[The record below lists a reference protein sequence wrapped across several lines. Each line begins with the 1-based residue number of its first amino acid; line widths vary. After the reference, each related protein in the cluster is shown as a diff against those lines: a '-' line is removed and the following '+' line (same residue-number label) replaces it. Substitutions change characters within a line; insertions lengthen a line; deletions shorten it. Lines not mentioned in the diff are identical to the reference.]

1 MSQLP
6 DFSIR
11 LDGAMPVI
19 ACIGYTQAAEIAGL
33 AGIWFAERAFA
44 RGILP
49 TATACAMTTVRL
61 QINTGVFNPFTR
73 HPTMMAMEIGALDE
87 FSHGRV
93 SLSIGTG
100 LISALEKITLR
111 PDRPLAAVRDTITI
125 VRTLLRGKEV
135 DYTGPTFSAR
145 KVRLDCA
152 PRANIIFVAGRGN
165 LCVKLSG
172 ELADGLVLSNMCSLA
187 FAGPVAVLLQAAW
200 RSAGRSTEARLVQYM
215 PCAVNDRRGV
225 AITAAKRMVGEML
238 PGFWHL
244 AQTLSSAREGM
255 LTGTDISEAEFTAA
269 CAQLLA
275 GEDADQVLDE
285 RYIAAFALA
294 GTPDECLVAAEK
306 YAAAGVSELALTFGG
321 ANAAQDIQTIG
332 IAVADRQ
339 RLDRS
344 AMAGRRTPRL
354 S

>member
-1 MSQLP
+1 
-6 DFSIR
+6 
-11 LDGAMPVI
+11 
-19 ACIGYTQAAEIAGL
+19 
-33 AGIWFAERAFA
+33 
-44 RGILP
+44 
-49 TATACAMTTVRL
+49 
-61 QINTGVFNPFTR
+61 
-73 HPTMMAMEIGALDE
+73 MMAMEIGALDE
-87 FSHGRV
+87 FSHGRA

-111 PDRPLAAVRDTITI
+111 PDKPLAAVRDTITI

-152 PRANIIFVAGRGN
+152 PRANIPIFVAGRGN

-172 ELADGLVLSNMCSLA
+172 ELADGLVLSNMCSPA
-187 FAGPVAVLLQAAW
+187 FAGRVAVLLQAAW
-200 RSAGRSTEARLVQYM
+200 KSAGRSTRLVQYM

-225 AITAAKRMVGEML
+225 AITAAKRMIGEML

-244 AQTLSSAREGM
+244 AQTFSSAREGM
-255 LTGTDISEAEFTAA
+255 LTGTDISEAEFTEASA
-269 CAQLLA
+269 RLLA

-285 RYIAAFALA
+285 RYTAAFALA
-294 GTPDECLVAAEK
+294 GTPDECLVASEK

-332 IAVADRQ
+332 IAVANRQ

-344 AMAGRRTPRL
+344 ATAGRRTPRL
-354 S
+354 L